1 MSYKLNKTDGSLL
14 LDLIDGVKNTSATD
28 IALIGRNST
37 GFGESVNENFIAIL
51 ENFAST
57 SAPAAPL
64 EGQLWFD
71 TTTDTLRVYDGTD
84 FKAAGGAYVQTSQPA
99 MSEGDLWYNTTNK
112 QMYSWDG
119 DELQLLGPLYKGSQG
134 LTGEIPDTILDTQG
148 FERSVIKHY
157 VGGNLAGVW
166 SNLEF
171 KISATN
177 ADDAIIGLSTDALG
191 NRIVEKGFNI
201 LQNDYKIHGTA
212 TNAEGVGG
220 VDVSKFV
227 RTDITS
233 TIDASLI
240 VRGNDGIKF
249 TSVHQQKIDGAGSN
263 FQYQNLILNDDMS
276 FRVSGSATGAGL
288 VDAIKIKAATARVG
302 IYNST
307 PDAMLHVGT
316 SVLPGSVII
325 EGDLTVK
332 GSNSFI
338 ETQTLRI
345 QDKNLELGILEDS
358 TVGTNA
364 DVDGAGIIIQSSQ
377 GSKDFLYQDSNE
389 SFFSN
394 QNMDLANGKEYKI
407 NGNTVLTPTALGAAI
422 TSAPGITS
430 LGVMTSLQT
439 NFTTISGS
447 TIATSNGQ
455 HLNLSAAGDIVV
467 NNSIIRG
474 VTDSLLPNSVTTKAY
489 VDAEIMD
496 SDVAVVMDITGMSN
510 TDIRGYLDMIYPD
523 NTLGRKARVLGY
535 QYSYSGTT
543 DVENSKSVVNVSVD
557 KAGSLESQSVVQT
570 VTFSDAVTTVA
581 VTSNKILKTFL
592 WDGTTWLF
600 QS

>member
-14 LDLIDGVKNTSATD
+14 IDLIDGVKNTSATD
-28 IALIGRNST
+28 ITLIGRNST
-37 GFGESVNENFIAIL
+37 GFGEAVNENFIQML

-57 SAPAAPL
+57 AAPSSPL

-84 FKAAGGAYVQTSQPA
+84 FKAAGGAYVQPSQPI
-99 MSEGDLWYNTTNK
+99 MSQGDLWYNTSNK
-112 QMYSWDG
+112 QLYSWDG
-119 DELQLLGPLYKGSQG
+119 DELQLLGPLYKSTQG
-134 LTGEIPDTILDTQG
+134 ITGEIPDTIVDTQG

-157 VGGNLAGVW
+157 VGGNLVGVW

-171 KISATN
+171 YIASTN
-177 ADDAIIGLSTDALG
+177 ADAAIEGLATDING
-191 NRIVEKGFNI
+191 NRLVKRGFNI
-201 LQNDYKIHGTA
+201 LNSEYKIHGTA
-212 TNAEGVGG
+212 TNADGIGG
-220 VDVSKFV
+220 VNVTKFV

-249 TSVHQQKIDGAGSN
+249 TSIHQQKIDGAGSN
-263 FQYQNLILNDDMS
+263 FQYQNLVLNDDMS

-302 IYNST
+302 IYNSA

-358 TVGTNA
+358 TVTDDAG
-364 DVDGAGIIIQSSQ
+364 VDGAGIIVQSSQ
-377 GSKDFLYQDSNE
+377 GSKDFLYQNSNQ
-389 SFFSN
+389 SFHSN
-394 QNMDLANGKEYKI
+394 QNIDLGNGKEYKI
-407 NGNTVLTPTALGAAI
+407 NGNTVLTETSLGSSV

-430 LGVMTSLQT
+430 LGVMNSLQT
-439 NFTTISGS
+439 NYITISGS
-447 TIATSNGQ
+447 TITTTNGQ
-455 HLNLSAAGDIVV
+455 HLNLSSAGDLVV

-474 VTDSLLPNSVTTKAY
+474 VIDSNVPSSVPTKSY
-489 VDAEIMD
+489 VDAQIKD
-496 SDVAVVMDITGMSN
+496 SDVAITMDASGMSN
-510 TDIRGYLDMIYPD
+510 TDIRGYLDLLYPD
-523 NTLGRKARVLGY
+523 NTLGRKARVLAY
-535 QYSYSGTT
+535 QYTYAGTT
-543 DVENSKSVVNVSVD
+543 AVENAKSVINVSVD
-557 KAGSLESQSVVQT
+557 KAGSPESQTVVQT
-570 VTFSDAVTTVA
+570 VTFSDAVTTVSA
-581 VTSNKILKTFL
+581 TTNTILKTFL